1 MFVKTELRIL
11 IEFKKLCNGQ
21 RKRQVCLEHK
31 QNKQTNKHKNTTEG
45 TYLYSVIKTNTC
57 INHSINRYV
66 IIITILNFLYYNAID
81 EKYTLA

>member
-1 MFVKTELRIL
+1 MNLRSFVMDKEKDNLVLNIHKT
-11 IEFKKLCNGQ
+11 
-21 RKRQVCLEHK
+21 
-31 QNKQTNKHKNTTEG
+31 KQTNKRKKTTEG

-66 IIITILNFLYYNAID
+66 IIITILDFLYYNAID

>member
-1 MFVKTELRIL
+1 MSLRSFVMDKEKDKLVLNINKT
-11 IEFKKLCNGQ
+11 
-21 RKRQVCLEHK
+21 
-31 QNKQTNKHKNTTEG
+31 NKQTNIKKTTEG
-45 TYLYSVIKTNTC
+45 TYLYSVMKTNTC

>member
-1 MFVKTELRIL
+1 MNLRSFVMDKE
-11 IEFKKLCNGQ
+11 KDKLVLNTY
-21 RKRQVCLEHK
+21 
-31 QNKQTNKHKNTTEG
+31 KQTNQHKKTTEG
-45 TYLYSVIKTNTC
+45 TYLYSVMKTNTC

>member
-21 RKRQVCLEHK
+21 RKRQVSLEHK
-31 QNKQTNKHKNTTEG
+31 QNKTNKHKKTTEG
-45 TYLYSVIKTNTC
+45 IYLYSVIKTNTC
-57 INHSINRYV
+57 INDSTNRYV
-66 IIITILNFLYYNAID
+66 IIITILDFLYYNAID